1 MFFFQTCFEWFSK
14 GLADL
19 EMDTQ
24 TQLFQKELL
33 KLDPSK
39 LTDKGWCYFKRISI
53 GIDIADADWKLSE

>member
-1 MFFFQTCFEWFSK
+1 MDNHSYSLLFFFQTCFEWFSK

-39 LTDKGWCYFKRISI
+39 LTDKGWY
-53 GIDIADADWKLSE
+53 DL